1 MLLPPYT
8 WAAFYASP
16 CPAAARSAAT
26 AATSSIAA
34 GSAAS
39 SGSGAE
45 ASGSGGA
52 AAAILSRLAP
62 ALCAAGFEV
71 QAPLLVRWYNE
82 HPKVTPLGVA
92 HHLDADGDT
101 LALLV
106 GNSRTLWRPFVRW
119 VGERLAEDENYLARH
134 PDALDAYAR
143 HAVSTLLRALDGVPG
158 LDAAPSVVFAD
169 ETLETHGRCVSVATA
184 AHVAGLAF
192 YDASLQRSLHK
203 ALGQ

>member
-1 MLLPPYT
+1 M
-8 WAAFYASP
+8 
-16 CPAAARSAAT
+16 
-26 AATSSIAA
+26 
-34 GSAAS
+34 
-39 SGSGAE
+39 
-45 ASGSGGA
+45 
-52 AAAILSRLAP
+52 
-62 ALCAAGFEV
+62 
-71 QAPLLVRWYNE
+71 
-82 HPKVTPLGVA
+82 TPLGVA

-119 VGERLAEDENYLARH
+119 VGERLAEDENYLSRH

-158 LDAAPSVVFAD
+158 IDAAPSVVFAD